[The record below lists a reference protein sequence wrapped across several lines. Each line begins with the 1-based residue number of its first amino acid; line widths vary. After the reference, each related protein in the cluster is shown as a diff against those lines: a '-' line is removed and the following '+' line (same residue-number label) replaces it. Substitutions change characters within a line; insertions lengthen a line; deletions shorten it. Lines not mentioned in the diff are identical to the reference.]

1 MTFGTESIP
10 KVYKFL
16 VLGTNC
22 NSGEAISN
30 SICVAIDMP
39 AGPSEL
45 LIVADD
51 SSVLPLSL
59 LIYYLKQNTVQTA
72 K

>member
-1 MTFGTESIP
+1 
-10 KVYKFL
+10 
-16 VLGTNC
+16 
-22 NSGEAISN
+22 
-30 SICVAIDMP
+30 MP

-51 SSVLPLSL
+51 SSVAAFA